1 MSYQKN
7 KKKKYLERTL
17 WVLALV
23 CVLPFLAAWA
33 SRAVVSH
40 LTASP
45 AAASPLTN
53 SSLAD
58 NPVSD
63 NPVVDNPVVDQHRAG
78 NRLQASSSGVNPPE
92 LKMTASGHGVAET
105 VDTAAITTQPGS
117 SEAMQTEVPEP
128 NQGLWSQRRLSAF
141 DRLRETFAPDMI
153 GTLVFASSDE
163 RVPVFSGDNVIN
175 MTLGAGHLQ
184 DSAPLDGSGNIAITA
199 HRDGAFRVLKDIKVG
214 DILILQTTAGERM
227 FSVASTQVVTPD
239 RVDVLDDTEVPTLTL
254 ITCHPFYYVGSAP
267 NRFIVQAEVMPTEV
281 TPTAEAVT
289 ASFTGALPADAG
301 QRPIINSN

>member
-1 MSYQKN
+1 MSYQQN

-40 LTASP
+40 VTASP
-45 AAASPLTN
+45 MAAAPNTDN
-53 SSLAD
+53 ALAA
-58 NPVSD
+58 NKL
-63 NPVVDNPVVDQHRAG
+63 RAG
-78 NRLQASSSGVNPPE
+78 SADVNPPE
-92 LKMTASGHGVAET
+92 LSMTASGHGMAET

-117 SEAMQTEVPEP
+117 SEPMQTEAPEP

-163 RVPVFSGDNVIN
+163 RVPVFSGDNEIN

-267 NRFIVQAEVMPTEV
+267 NRFIVQAEVLPAEV